1 MQNGAAARPLAGG
14 GVFDRGGRQSQ
25 FEPKRTNGP
34 EMSWAISADV
44 PKGNW
49 TGVEDKQRKGL
60 GPRRAFGPKRG
71 MGKWVE

>member
-1 MQNGAAARPLAGG
+1 
-14 GVFDRGGRQSQ
+14 
-25 FEPKRTNGP
+25 
-34 EMSWAISADV
+34 MSWAISADV

-71 MGKWVE
+71 MGKWAEQSAFEFYSKFLIQIKKV